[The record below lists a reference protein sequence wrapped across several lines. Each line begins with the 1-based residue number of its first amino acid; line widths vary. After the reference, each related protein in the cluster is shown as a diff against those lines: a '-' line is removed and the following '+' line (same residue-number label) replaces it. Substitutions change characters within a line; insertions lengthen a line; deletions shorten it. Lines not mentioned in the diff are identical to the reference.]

1 VYAKVETFLMQG
13 DQIRGNETIRVL
25 VVDNTRIHAQLLADA
40 LKRDPHLEVIG
51 AASHSRELL
60 EAARSQKIDVAIIG
74 CNLDEQPL
82 HGIEVLRQLKTMRSE
97 IRSIVLLDSAKRDVV
112 IEAFRAGARGL
123 FTRHESL
130 ETLSKCVHRVH
141 EGQIWADTEQ
151 VGFAVDAL
159 AAAPTVRAVG
169 ANGLNLLSKREL
181 EVVQCLAE
189 GLTNREIAKRLGLS
203 QHTIKNY
210 LFRVFDKLG
219 VSSRLELLFLTLT
232 QPGNHKTTDGKG
244 VETDDDQSLAS
255 CLVAAE
261 QGVPS
266 AQVALAWMYWQGK
279 GGVATDPIS
288 AYMWYL
294 ISEKTSSEM
303 RDEIAA
309 AKRKLAE
316 VMTPDQIIDA
326 QKQAAAKF
334 KQSKPVLPQAASAS
348 AASAVRLRS

>member
-1 VYAKVETFLMQG
+1 MQV
-13 DQIRGNETIRVL
+13 DQIHGNETIRVL

-40 LKRDPHLEVIG
+40 LKRDPLLEVVG
-51 AASHSRELL
+51 AASHSRDLV
-60 EAARSQKIDVAIIG
+60 EAAKSQKIDVAIIG

-97 IRSIVLLDSAKRDVV
+97 IRSVVLLDSAKRDVV

-141 EGQIWADTEQ
+141 EGQIWANTEQ
-151 VGFAVDAL
+151 VGFAIEAL
-159 AAAPTVRAVG
+159 ASAPTVRAVG

-232 QPGNHKTTDGKG
+232 QPGNAKATGDKGLEVADGEDG
-244 VETDDDQSLAS
+244 QSLDS
-255 CLVAAE
+255 YLLAAE
-261 QGVPS
+261 QGLPS
-266 AQVALAWMYWQGK
+266 AQVALAWKYWQGK
-279 GGVATDPIS
+279 GVARDPIS

-294 ISEKTSSEM
+294 VSERTSSEM
-303 RDEIAA
+303 KDEIAT

-316 VMTPDQIIDA
+316 MMTPDQIIDA
-326 QKQAAAKF
+326 QKQAQAKF
-334 KQSKPVLPQAASAS
+334 KQSKPAVTEMPSAN

>member
-1 VYAKVETFLMQG
+1 MQG
-13 DQIRGNETIRVL
+13 DQIRGKETIRVL

-40 LKRDPHLEVIG
+40 LKRDPLLELIG
-51 AASHSRELL
+51 AASHSRDLV
-60 EAARSQKIDVAIIG
+60 EAAKSQQVDVAIVG

-130 ETLSKCVHRVH
+130 ENLSKCVHRVH
-141 EGQIWADTEQ
+141 EGQIWANTEQ
-151 VGFAVDAL
+151 VGFAIDAL

-169 ANGLNLLSKREL
+169 ANGLDLLSKREL

-232 QPGNHKTTDGKG
+232 QPESAKATDGKAIL
-244 VETDDDQSLAS
+244 TDEINEEQVLANS
-255 CLVAAE
+255 LVAAE
-261 QGVPS
+261 QGVPT
-266 AQVALAWMYWQGK
+266 AQATLAWMYWQGK
-279 GGVATDPIS
+279 GVSRDPIS

-294 ISEKTSSEM
+294 VSERTSTEM
-303 RDEIAA
+303 KDEIAA

-334 KQSKPVLPQAASAS
+334 KQGKAVVTEIASAS
-348 AASAVRLRS
+348 AAGAVRVRS

>member
-1 VYAKVETFLMQG
+1 MHG
-13 DQIRGNETIRVL
+13 DQIRGNETIRVM

-40 LKRDPHLEVIG
+40 LKRDPLLEIVG
-51 AASHSRELL
+51 AVSHSRDLI
-60 EAARSQKIDVAIIG
+60 EAARAQKIDIAVIG

-82 HGIEVLRQLKTMRSE
+82 HGIEVLRQLKAARSG
-97 IRSIVLLDSAKRDVV
+97 IRSIILLDSSKRDVV

-130 ETLSKCVHRVH
+130 EILSKCVHRVY
-141 EGQIWADTEQ
+141 EGQIWANTEQ
-151 VGFAVDAL
+151 VGFAIEAL
-159 AAAPTVRAVG
+159 STAPTVRAVG

-232 QPGNHKTTDGKG
+232 QPGHQGAESKELKNE
-244 VETDDDQSLAS
+244 VEDNGDQTLAG
-255 CLVAAE
+255 CLNAAE

-266 AQVALAWMYWQGK
+266 AQVALAWMFWQGK
-279 GGVATDPIS
+279 GVPRDPVS

-294 ISEKTSSEM
+294 VSERTSSEM
-303 RDEIAA
+303 KDEITT
-309 AKRKLAE
+309 AKRKLGE
-316 VMTPDQIIDA
+316 MMTPDQIIDA

-334 KQSKPVLPQAASAS
+334 RGKPVLPQAASVS
-348 AASAVRLRS
+348 AASVRLRN